1 MDEQLEAL
9 RRFDSELRAF
19 NEELRHAFADLE
31 ARQEATLP
39 TWDDS
44 VRRMIETRIEDARGP
59 IEGYLQREAE
69 TFERFVAERIRR
81 LEGYLHGR

>member
-1 MDEQLEAL
+1 M
-9 RRFDSELRAF
+9 
-19 NEELRHAFADLE
+19 
-31 ARQEATLP
+31 
-39 TWDDS
+39 
-44 VRRMIETRIEDARGP
+44 RRMIETRIEDARGP